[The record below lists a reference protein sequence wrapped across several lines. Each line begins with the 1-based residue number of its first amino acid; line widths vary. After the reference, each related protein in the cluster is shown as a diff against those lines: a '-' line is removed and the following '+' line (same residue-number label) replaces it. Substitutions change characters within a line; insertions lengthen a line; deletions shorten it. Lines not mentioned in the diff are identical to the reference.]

1 MKKVVALLGLLS
13 ISLTLSTTALA
24 VSTSRD
30 VSQKALGILI
40 KNSRVVKLTGDT
52 RDDGSEKVYDVLAK
66 ALVSGLTI
74 TNTCAIETDT
84 NLKCDLMISH
94 EMGETNLMYRVKIEQ
109 GSQGLNVI
117 GLDSRLVEVS
127 RGT

>member
-117 GLDSRLVEVS
+117 GLDSRFVEVS